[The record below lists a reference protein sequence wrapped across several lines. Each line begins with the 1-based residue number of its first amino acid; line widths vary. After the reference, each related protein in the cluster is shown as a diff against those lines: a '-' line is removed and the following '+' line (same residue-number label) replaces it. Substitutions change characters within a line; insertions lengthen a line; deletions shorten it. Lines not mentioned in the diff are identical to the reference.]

1 MKNPLTRLFII
12 GFLFTAALG
21 TLSHF
26 LYDWSG
32 QNIIVGLFTPI
43 NESIWEH
50 IKLLFFPM
58 LLFTL
63 FAVYRYGK
71 QNLRLAPALLWGI
84 LFGSLL
90 IPMLYYTYTG
100 AFGIHLSAIDITIY
114 YVCALAAFLFAY
126 LSLTNCTIPDA
137 IFLPRL
143 LVLTLFAAFIVFT
156 FVPPSLPLFTAP

>member
-1 MKNPLTRLFII
+1 MKNPLSRLFII

-26 LYDWSG
+26 LYDLSG

-63 FAVYRYGK
+63 FAVYHYGK
-71 QNLRLAPALLWGI
+71 QNPRLAPALLWGI

-114 YVCALAAFLFAY
+114 YVCALTAFLSAY
-126 LSLTNCTIPDA
+126 LSLNNCTIPNN
-137 IFLPRL
+137 IFIPRL
-143 LVLTLFAAFIVFT
+143 LVLALFAAFIFFT
-156 FVPPSLPLFTAP
+156 FVPPPLPLFTAP